1 MKKRA
6 GSPWQG
12 YWTTKIGWADEG
24 TILVRGYRAEELIR
38 ALTFPEAAYLVIRGE
53 LPARAQAAALDA
65 VLRSG
70 LDQAFIS
77 SAVPP
82 ARFAASAAPEAPAAA
97 IAAGVIAFGSV
108 TGSPRECAEMLA
120 AAHRQQAERR
130 LSTGEAAR
138 RTVEAYATDRR
149 RIPGLG
155 HPIHKQ
161 REPRAAALRE
171 VITALGL
178 WGARPRLLE
187 AIAAEATRRLA
198 RPLPVN
204 LAGTIAAV
212 LLEIGFEPLEMV
224 GLGILSYLPALIA
237 HTCEEIR
244 EGHPLRIIPPA
255 LGARY
260 AGPPERALP
269 DGVRG
274 GTRQRRRSS
283 ACTAPARPL
292 GASVPGGST

>member
-1 MKKRA
+1 MKKTA
-6 GSPWQG
+6 ADPWLG
-12 YWTTKIGWADEG
+12 YWTTKIGWAEAG
-24 TILVRGYRAEELIR
+24 KILVRGYRAEELIR
-38 ALTFPEAAYLVIRGE
+38 ALSFAEATYLVVRGE
-53 LPARAQAAALDA
+53 LPTRAQAQALDA

-120 AAHRQQAERR
+120 AAHQMMARDKLPLA
-130 LSTGEAAR
+130 EAAR
-138 RTVEAYATDRR
+138 RTVESYAKDKR

-155 HPIHKQ
+155 HPIHK
-161 REPRAAALRE
+161 RVEPRAAALRAVVRE
-171 VITALGL
+171 IGV
-178 WGARPRLLE
+178 WGERARLFD
-187 AIAAEATRRLA
+187 AIAREATRRFG
-198 RPLPVN
+198 RPLPAN
-204 LAGTIAAV
+204 LAGVIAAV

-224 GLGILSYLPALIA
+224 GLGVLSYMPALIA
-237 HTCEEIR
+237 HTTEEIR

-260 AGPPERALP
+260 AGPAE
-269 DGVRG
+269 
-274 GTRQRRRSS
+274 
-283 ACTAPARPL
+283 RPL
-292 GASVPGGST
+292 PAAYTRRAKKA